1 MTPEEREL
9 LRRLRPW
16 MVGNGVPVP
25 AAVANT
31 VPRVFAGLNIGK
43 LAEQL
48 AMHLRGSGLFRAGEE
63 FVTVDEG
70 TGMFQLM
77 KPARFISWVS
87 IWVKIWKAVGRGDN
101 KDEVE
106 VDLQRG
112 RAEELL
118 CSDVFRCKIPELR
131 GINPVR
137 LPVRRKGGKVELL
150 EPGYDAES
158 GIYTLHGGPEY
169 DEEMNAQEARDFLLR
184 LVRDF
189 DFPDERSRSVH
200 FAGMLTSFCTGML
213 PRGARMPMFV
223 WNANQVSGGKTL
235 LATMCLLPVFGTADL
250 STWWDRPEDFKKELD
265 SAAQA
270 FSPYLFFDDRKGL
283 QASNLLNG
291 WLTAT
296 RWAGRVMGGKERF
309 SVPLRALTMITGNNL
324 TYSDDLHRRALV
336 CEIFMQEQFDLRKLP
351 EDALPLGEEWLLEEG
366 NRRKILSAL
375 WALVK
380 HAEAN
385 EQFQVVTPSRLIPS
399 FEGWSRTIPRI
410 LMHAAM
416 GDPTER
422 QKTAEVNPEQE
433 EARQLV
439 RLALDEKVQGRD
451 HGVVTLQELVRIARV
466 NGLWVSVLGSK
477 EDVFKELDA
486 GKGRWKDITEV
497 ETDTLGNESE
507 SRRPPTLKEKDEQAL
522 TWTDKKTITSF
533 GSRLTKRVNGLRFR
547 DSSNGLYEFGKREES
562 RTSQFTVTRIKL

>member
-1 MTPEEREL
+1 
-9 LRRLRPW
+9 
-16 MVGNGVPVP
+16 
-25 AAVANT
+25 
-31 VPRVFAGLNIGK
+31 
-43 LAEQL
+43 
-48 AMHLRGSGLFRAGEE
+48 
-63 FVTVDEG
+63 
-70 TGMFQLM
+70 
-77 KPARFISWVS
+77 
-87 IWVKIWKAVGRGDN
+87 
-101 KDEVE
+101 VE

-380 HAEAN
+380 HAEVN
-385 EQFQVVTPSRLIPS
+385 EVFQGATPSRLIPS

-410 LMHAAM
+410 LIHAAM

-497 ETDTLGNESE
+497 ETDALGNESE